1 MAVHIDEIT
10 SEVLAEPAPAGTA
23 PATPEEAQTFGRTL
37 EQLARRVEDL
47 RRVAAEGFDD

>member
-10 SEVLAEPAPAGTA
+10 SEVLAEANPMGSAAGTA
-23 PATPEEAQTFGRTL
+23 DENQALRRTL
-37 EQLARRVEDL
+37 EQLARLAEDR